1 MKNGAGPGRRVG
13 IVGVGGLWHFGRL
26 WAKASKCDEVVAI
39 SRTNSKKDDAMRMGG
54 TKSIATED
62 KG

>member
-1 MKNGAGPGRRVG
+1 VD
-13 IVGVGGLWHFGRL
+13 GLWHFGRL

>member
-1 MKNGAGPGRRVG
+1 
-13 IVGVGGLWHFGRL
+13 
-26 WAKASKCDEVVAI
+26 VVAI

-54 TKSIATED
+54 TKSIATEE